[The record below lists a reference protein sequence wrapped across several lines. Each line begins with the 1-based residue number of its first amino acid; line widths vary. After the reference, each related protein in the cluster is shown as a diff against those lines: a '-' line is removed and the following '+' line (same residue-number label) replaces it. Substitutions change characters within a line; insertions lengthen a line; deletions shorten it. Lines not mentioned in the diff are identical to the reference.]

1 MQHEITKAIPLLDA
15 NGNLTEPGWARS
27 LLPVYRRA
35 DIRAGKLR
43 IKEWDYYLISNGR
56 FALALTIADNG
67 YMGMDSVSIIELE
80 EGWEITTSPMSLL
93 PLGKLH
99 LPEHSGKGV
108 SEHAGKD
115 HKLKF
120 TAFGDG
126 RRVLSA
132 HMDRFG
138 DKGALDALIELVDEP
153 EDSMVI
159 ATPFSKPKHFYYN
172 QKINCMRAKGW
183 FTYGGQTWHFSERDS
198 FAVLDWG
205 RGVWTYHNTWYW
217 GSASWQVDG
226 VPFGWNP
233 TSSARCASTSRAG
246 KRTSSRRGALPLTTG
261 ASKWTSPRSWTAP
274 PARTSVSS
282 NPTSTRSS
290 AASPAGLCSTTA
302 RSSRSGTFPAL
313 PKRSKTSGKSVL
325 KKRAPLGTSS
335 VRKAPRGF
343 SCLVYTSTDLASLGH
358 LPLKGKA

>member
-138 DKGALDALIELVDEP
+138 DKGALDALVELVDEP

-226 VPFGWNP
+226 VPFGWNIGYGFGD
-233 TSSARCASTSRAG
+233 T
-246 KRTSSRRGALPLTTG
+246 
-261 ASKWTSPRSWTAP
+261 
-274 PARTSVSS
+274 
-282 NPTSTRSS
+282 S
-290 AASPAGLCSTTA
+290 AASENML
-302 RSSRSGTFPAL
+302 F
-313 PKRSKTSGKSVL
+313 
-325 KKRAPLGTSS
+325 
-335 VRKAPRGF
+335 
-343 SCLVYTSTDLASLGH
+343 YD
-358 LPLKGKA
+358 GKAHKLSQVRFHIPGGEKDFLSPWRFTSDDGRFEMDFAPILDRASCTDVGVIKSDQHQVFGRFTGRAVLDDGRVIEVRDFPGFAEKVENKW

>member
-93 PLGKLH
+93 PMGRLK
-99 LPEHSGKGV
+99 LPEHSAKGV
-108 SEHAGKD
+108 SEHAGKG

-126 RRVLSA
+126 RRVLTA

-138 DKGALDALIELVDEP
+138 DKGALDALIQLSGEP
-153 EDSMVI
+153 AESMVI

-183 FTYGGQTWHFSERDS
+183 FTYGGQTWHFSDHDS

-217 GSASWQVDG
+217 GSASYQVDG
-226 VPFGWNP
+226 VPFKLSQVRFHIPGEEKDFLSPWHF
-233 TSSARCASTSRAG
+233 SSDDGRFEMDFRPILDRASCTDVG
-246 KRTSSRRGALPLTTG
+246 
-261 ASKWTSPRSWTAP
+261 
-274 PARTSVSS
+274 VI
-282 NPTSTRSS
+282 
-290 AASPAGLCSTTA
+290 
-302 RSSRSGTFPAL
+302 
-313 PKRSKTSGKSVL
+313 KSDQHQVF
-325 KKRAPLGTSS
+325 GNFT
-335 VRKAPRGF
+335 
-343 SCLVYTSTDLASLGH
+343 
-358 LPLKGKA
+358 GKAVLDDGTVVKVRDFPGFAEKVENKW

>member
-217 GSASWQVDG
+217 GSASYQVDG
-226 VPFGWNP
+226 VPFGWNIGYGFGD
-233 TSSARCASTSRAG
+233 T
-246 KRTSSRRGALPLTTG
+246 
-261 ASKWTSPRSWTAP
+261 
-274 PARTSVSS
+274 
-282 NPTSTRSS
+282 S
-290 AASPAGLCSTTA
+290 AASENML
-302 RSSRSGTFPAL
+302 F
-313 PKRSKTSGKSVL
+313 
-325 KKRAPLGTSS
+325 
-335 VRKAPRGF
+335 
-343 SCLVYTSTDLASLGH
+343 YD
-358 LPLKGKA
+358 GKAHKLSQVRFHIPGEEKDFLSPWHFSSDDGRFEMDFRPILDRASCTDVGVIKSDQHQVFGNFTGKAVLDDGTVVKVRDFPGFAEKVENKW